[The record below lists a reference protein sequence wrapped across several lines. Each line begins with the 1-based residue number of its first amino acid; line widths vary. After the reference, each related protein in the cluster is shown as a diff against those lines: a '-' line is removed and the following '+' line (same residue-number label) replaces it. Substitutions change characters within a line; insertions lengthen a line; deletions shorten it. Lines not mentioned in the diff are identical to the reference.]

1 MKKTSRKIKSIL
13 AFCLIFLLPA
23 VALADP
29 AIYVCSTGTVTLAY
43 TGAYTLASGDQ
54 TVWQKVDAGGT
65 ALSGSPA
72 VVKTYNGTAG
82 SENLTVTGGTELD
95 AAGSHYWRVH
105 VISASGASCT
115 GDPSDPIEVYML
127 PAYTVQVTPATASYC
142 IDGTTNTTKTVI
154 TSLATPAN
162 SATLP
167 TGVDFSY
174 AWVTVPGSGVGAV
187 DGTDSKKFNMT
198 TTTAGSYTVTS
209 NVTYTVPA
217 GKTLK
222 SPGGTPCTESGST
235 TVTVTAKPAKPVISV
250 S

>member
-1 MKKTSRKIKSIL
+1 MKKTSRKIKLVL
-13 AFCLIFLLPA
+13 AFCLVFLLPVA
-23 VALADP
+23 ALADP

-43 TGAYTLASGDQ
+43 TGAYTLTTGDQ
-54 TVWQKVDAGGT
+54 TVWQKVDASGT
-65 ALSGSPA
+65 ALSGSA
-72 VVKTYNGTAG
+72 AEVKTYNGTAG
-82 SENLTVTGGTELD
+82 SENLTITGGSELNV
-95 AAGSHYWRVH
+95 AGSHYWRVH

-127 PAYTVQVTPATASYC
+127 PAYSVQVTPASAAYC
-142 IDGTTNTTKTVI
+142 IDGTTNLTKTVI

-167 TGVDFSY
+167 AGVNFNY
-174 AWVTVPGSGVGAV
+174 AWVTVPGSGVGDV
-187 DGTDSKKFNMT
+187 DVNDSKKFNMT
-198 TTTAGSYTVTS
+198 TGTVGSYTVTS

-222 SPGGTPCTESGST
+222 SPGATPCTESGST
-235 TVTVTAKPAKPVISV
+235 TITVTAKPAKPSISA

>member
-1 MKKTSRKIKSIL
+1 MKKTSRKIKLTL
-13 AFCLIFLLPA
+13 AFCLMFVFPIA
-23 VALADP
+23 ALADP
-29 AIYVCSTGTVTLAY
+29 AIYVCSTGNVTLAY
-43 TGAYTLASGDQ
+43 SGAYTLVSGDQ
-54 TVWQKVDAGGT
+54 TVWQKVDAAGT
-65 ALSGSPA
+65 PLSGSAA

-82 SENLTVTGGTELD
+82 TENLTVTGGTELD
-95 AAGSHYWRVH
+95 AAGSHFWRVH
-105 VISASGASCT
+105 VLTASGAGCT

-142 IDGTTNTTKTVI
+142 LDGSTNTTKTVI
-154 TSLATPAN
+154 SSLATPAN
-162 SATLP
+162 SAVLP
-167 TGVDFSY
+167 TGVVFNY

-187 DGTDSKKFNMT
+187 DGTDAKLFNMT
-198 TTTAGSYTVTS
+198 TSTAGSYTVTS

-235 TVTVTAKPAKPVISV
+235 TVTVTAKPAKPTISA